1 MKKYILPLLLFCILG
16 IFLETLVRTGFLP
29 AYLFPAPSVIF
40 SIFFDR
46 FSDFFAAGLST
57 AVNSFIG
64 LAAAFIFAFFL
75 GILFSYSES
84 LRLSI
89 FPYAVFFQT
98 VPIIAIAP
106 LLVIWFGFGS
116 PTVQVA
122 SLLVSFFPLLANIM
136 SGLKSYSKEQD
147 ELFQLYQASFRQR
160 LFYLMIPSA
169 IPQIFVG
176 LRVSIGLSIIGA
188 VVGEFIAGGGLGGF
202 IDTARTQQRVDL
214 IFAAILLSSL
224 LGLIEISLIQLAE
237 NLWLKKLRR
246 IS

>member
-1 MKKYILPLLLFCILG
+1 MRKYLLPLFLFCVLG
-16 IFLETLVRTGFLP
+16 LLLETLVRTGLLP
-29 AYLFPAPSVIF
+29 AYLFPAPSAILTV
-40 SIFFDR
+40 FFDH
-46 FSDFFAAGLST
+46 FADFFRAGLST
-57 AVNSFIG
+57 TVNSFLG
-64 LAAAFIFAFFL
+64 LSAAFILAFFL
-75 GILFSYSES
+75 GILFSYSEVF
-84 LRLSI
+84 RLSI

-116 PTVQVA
+116 STVQVA

-224 LGLIEISLIQLAE
+224 LGLIEISLVQVVE
-237 NLWLKKLRR
+237 NLWFKKLRR
-246 IS
+246 IV